1 MKHYGIIFLLLVG
14 MLVAVGGLISTVD
27 LIAAKRVSDANVQV
41 GQIGRFQMQAW
52 RLGEGPYQF
61 FVIDTTSGE
70 IWWYNK
76 DETRWQRQAPSLRGH
91 ID

>member
-1 MKHYGIIFLLLVG
+1 MKITTICVIAFLII
-14 MLVAVGGLISTVD
+14 GLFACD
-27 LIAAKRVSDANVQV
+27 FQAAKRNNEPVQS
-41 GQIGRFQMQAW
+41 GQIGRFQMHPW
-52 RLGEGPYQF
+52 RLGEEPYQF